1 MDKQK
6 TIEAFRVG
14 GHEEDMGTVL
24 LDQFSDYCGNITAG
38 NHMMLI
44 YKKT

>member
-14 GHEEDMGTVL
+14 KEDMGTVL
-24 LDQFSDYCGNITAG
+24 LDQFSDYCGNIAAG